1 MRFMT
6 ILFKPILCLAL
17 VFCFA
22 AANAQDTSS
31 HNFENGTEYFKKGN
45 YDSAIYYFTLA
56 ISMDTNKAESYNYR
70 GLTYFNKEK
79 YDSAILDFDAAI
91 QLNSAYSQAFA
102 NKGNVYFK
110 LNDTKN
116 ALVNY
121 TIAVGLDSTTSQTFG
136 IRGFVYTKLKNY
148 EKAIKD
154 YSKAIW
160 IDSNYSFAYINRG
173 YAYLHLK
180 FPDADS
186 ALSDLNK
193 AIILEAANSTAYAYR
208 GIAYLLKN
216 KYDSAIDD
224 FTNAIR
230 IDPGYSYAYSKRGE
244 TYYQLKKFDLAIVDF
259 TNVIRLEPGNPT
271 YFEIRSRIYFD
282 KKQTDSATLDINYAI
297 KLDRYFAGYYHTRGD
312 FYNLTGQYDSSVK
325 DFKKCIQLDPAFG
338 KAYINIISPL
348 VRLNL
353 FDTAT
358 YYYELYRK
366 KKLVSFFDNDKYKLY
381 RNFVTAVTLVS
392 RKKMELSLTNIETA
406 LSQYNTAI
414 KDEIKRAY
422 LDLLFVKAYILS
434 SLNRLDE
441 AKQLYKQSLVLDPQ
455 QPNITNTLAVIEK
468 KQVLTRAFDDK
479 GPIIDLIT
487 PESTRGFDIVAD
499 NTVLEVTG
507 TASDESGIDSVL
519 INGVRA
525 KVESNGYFMANLKLI
540 ASTKSLEITATDKRG
555 NKTNKIILL
564 NKNMSDNKDEKME
577 KLTYHAIL
585 IAEKDYTDINIP
597 SLKTPI
603 NDARRL
609 KNVLV
614 NQYTFDPEN
623 IDTLFNKSRSE
634 ILEKFLTKASTLRQ
648 NDNLLIFYAGHGTI
662 KTYNDDKE
670 AAYLIPS
677 DAVKDKTY
685 QYIRSD
691 ELQELLISTKARH
704 VLIILDA
711 CFSGALLR
719 ETPQSVPTDIKE
731 QNKFASRKVMTSG
744 NVEEVP
750 DNSIFIQYLLKS
762 LDENVE
768 EYLSTNDIWKKI
780 VRKVEDESNKQPKY
794 IAIEGVGDKR
804 GQFIFVRRKK

>member
-1 MRFMT
+1 MT

-79 YDSAILDFDAAI
+79 YDSAILDYDAAI

-173 YAYLHLK
+173 YAYLHVK

-244 TYYQLKKFDLAIVDF
+244 TYYQLKKFDLAIVDY

-282 KKQTDSATLDINYAI
+282 KKQTDSAMLDINYAI

-366 KKLVSFFDNDKYKLY
+366 KNLVSFFDNDKYKLY

-597 SLKTPI
+597 SLLTPI

-634 ILEKFLTKASTLRQ
+634 ILEKFLTKASTLTQ

>member
-1 MRFMT
+1 MT